1 VAEIKI
7 TKRTGGISDFEGV
20 GEKSALSRIGTGT
33 WGASR
38 SAFSSFD
45 ARQPGEG
52 DRMSSPD
59 AGSIYGQEISSGQ
72 KGGSALGSETS
83 GSQDGSKGLNISF
96 GPGAVVVN
104 QVQKSPE
111 EIARDIVKPLS
122 RELKKLGYL
131 SS

>member
-1 VAEIKI
+1 MAEIKI
-7 TKRTGGISDFEGV
+7 TKRTGGISNFEGV
-20 GEKSALSRIGTGT
+20 GEKSALSRIGTGM

-38 SAFSSFD
+38 SAFSSPD
-45 ARQPGEG
+45 AEQPGEA

-59 AGSIYGQEISSGQ
+59 AGSIYGQEILPGR
-72 KGGSALGSETS
+72 KGNSAGSETS